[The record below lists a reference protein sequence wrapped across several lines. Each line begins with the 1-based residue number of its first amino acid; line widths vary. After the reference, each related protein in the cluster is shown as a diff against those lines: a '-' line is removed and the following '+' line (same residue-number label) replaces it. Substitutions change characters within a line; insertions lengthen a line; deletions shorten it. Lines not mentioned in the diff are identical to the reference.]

1 MVIANNG
8 EMQPV
13 ALRFMLSMFVP
24 IVTGSNWLH
33 GLLCLAYS
41 GFEDP
46 AVSSPLSS
54 RR

>member
-8 EMQPV
+8 DMHPV

-24 IVTGSNWLH
+24 VVTGSNWLH
-33 GLLCLAYS
+33 DFLCLACN

-54 RR
+54 R